1 MSRIPLIKICDQ
13 SPSNWVC
20 NGIPPDR
27 ETEEGSFSLGTID
40 LGDLIIEEPPSC
52 ITIIT
57 SDNLELL
64 TQANKAICTEG
75 SR

>member
-27 ETEEGSFSLGTID
+27 EIEEGSSSSRTIS
-40 LGDLIIEEPPSC
+40 LGDLIIEEPSSC
-52 ITIIT
+52 TTIIT
-57 SDNLELL
+57 SDGLELL

-75 SR
+75 SE